1 MNQKWI
7 LPAGFLGVVVAVGV
21 WYTVTHRAPPPAAE
35 APPALPPPAAPPAEA
50 PTLHPVPEE
59 SAAAKTRTPL
69 PALADSDAPLLAA
82 LGEVAGPAA
91 VKDYFVPENVVRRL
105 VVTIDGLA
113 RPKLA
118 LQKLPVQSVPGEF
131 QAQGDELHGT
141 LDARNYERYKPMV
154 AVIRGLDMQKVADV
168 YVHYYP
174 LFQDAYQ
181 NLGYPNGYFNDR
193 LVAVIDVLLA
203 TPEVTTPIELT
214 RPRVMYEFADPA
226 LEALPSG
233 QKILLRMGPDNAAA
247 IKTQLKELRAILT
260 AGPLK
265 H

>member
-7 LPAGFLGVVVAVGV
+7 LPAGFVVIVVAAGV
-21 WYTVTHRAPPPAAE
+21 WYAVTHRAPPPVATAA
-35 APPALPPPAAPPAEA
+35 PSLPPPAAAPAEA
-50 PTLHPVPEE
+50 PILHPVPEE
-59 SAAAKTRTPL
+59 SSSAKNHAPL
-69 PALADSDAPLLAA
+69 PSLGDSDAPLLAA
-82 LGEVAGPAA
+82 LGEAAGDST
-91 VKDYFVPENVVRRL
+91 VKTYLIPENVVRRL

-118 LQKLPVQSVPGEF
+118 LQKLPVQSTPGEF

-141 LDARNYERYKPMV
+141 IDTRNYDRYRPMV
-154 AVIRGLDMQKVADV
+154 AVIQGLDMQKVADV
-168 YVHYYP
+168 YVHFYP

-181 NLGYPNGYFNDR
+181 NLGYPNAYFNDR

-203 TPEVTTPIELT
+203 TPQLSTPVELT
-214 RPRVMYEFADPA
+214 RPRVMYEFADPT

-233 QKILLRMGPDNAAA
+233 QKLLIRMGPDNAAA
-247 IKTQLKELRAILT
+247 IKARLKELRAILT

>member
-7 LPAGFLGVVVAVGV
+7 LPAGFLVVVAGAGI
-21 WYTVTHRAPPPAAE
+21 WYTVTHHAPPPVAE
-35 APPALPPPAAPPAEA
+35 TAPVPPPPVAPPAEA
-50 PTLHPVPEE
+50 PILHPVPEE
-59 SAAAKTRTPL
+59 SGSAKTRAAL
-69 PALADSDAPLLAA
+69 PVLADSDAPLLAS
-82 LGEVAGPAA
+82 LGEVVGPGT
-91 VKDYFVPENVVRRL
+91 VKDYFIPENVVRRL

-141 LDARNYERYKPMV
+141 LDARNYDRYKPMV

-203 TPEVTTPIELT
+203 TPDVATPIELT

-226 LEALPSG
+226 LEALPAG

>member
-7 LPAGFLGVVVAVGV
+7 LPAGFVVIVAAAGI
-21 WYTVTHRAPPPAAE
+21 WYTFTHRAPPPAATI
-35 APPALPPPAAPPAEA
+35 APSVPPPAVPPAEA
-50 PTLHPVPEE
+50 PILHPVPED
-59 SAAAKTRTPL
+59 SSSVKNHAPL
-69 PALADSDAPLLAA
+69 PSLGDSDAPLLAA
-82 LGEVAGPAA
+82 LGEAAGAST

-118 LQKLPVQSVPGEF
+118 LQKLPVQSTSGEF
-131 QAQGDELHGT
+131 QAQGDELHAT
-141 LDARNYERYKPMV
+141 IDTRNYDRYRPMV
-154 AVIRGLDMQKVADV
+154 AVIQGLDMQKVADI
-168 YVHYYP
+168 YVHFYP

-181 NLGYPNGYFNDR
+181 NLGYPNAYFNDR

-203 TPEVTTPIELT
+203 TPQLTTPVELT

-233 QKILLRMGPDNAAA
+233 QKILIRMGPDNAAA

>member
-7 LPAGFLGVVVAVGV
+7 LPAGFLVVVAGAAV
-21 WYTVTHRAPPPAAE
+21 WYTVTHRAPPPAPPMVL
-35 APPALPPPAAPPAEA
+35 APPPPAPPAEA
-50 PTLHPVPEE
+50 PTVHPIPEE
-59 SAAAKTRTPL
+59 SSAAKDRAPL
-69 PALADSDAPLLAA
+69 PALADSDPSLLAA
-82 LGEVAGPAA
+82 LGQVAGESA
-91 VKDYFVPENVVRRL
+91 VKDYVIPENIVRRL

-118 LQKLPVQSVPGEF
+118 LQKLPVQSVPGAF

-141 LDARNYERYKPMV
+141 IDVRNYERYRPMV
-154 AVIRGLDMQKVADV
+154 AVIQHIDMQKLADV
-168 YVHYYP
+168 YVHFYP

-181 NLGYPNGYFNDR
+181 NLGFPNGYFNDR

-203 TPEVTTPIELT
+203 TPQVATPIDLT

-233 QKILLRMGPDNAAA
+233 QKILIRMGPDNAAA

-260 AGPLK
+260 AGPLR